1 MRPLIFDMLF
11 HDDRQFV
18 MEITRTKSGAVA
30 VTAIDQWSVITR
42 RNVPG
47 YPPTRVDS
55 FNTRE
60 EAQRFY
66 ESVVTK
72 TPIASLGGKAMDPEP
87 TLDDYRAW
95 LRSKGLTDRD
105 IGVN

>member
-1 MRPLIFDMLF
+1 MIFDMLF

-18 MEITRTKSGAVA
+18 MEVSRTKSGAA
-30 VTAIDQWSVITR
+30 MAIDQWSVITR

-47 YPPTRVDS
+47 YPPFRIDS
-55 FNTRE
+55 FDTRE

-72 TPIASLGGKAMDPEP
+72 TPLVSLGGKPMDPEP
-87 TLDDYRAW
+87 TLDEFRAW
-95 LRSKGLTDRD
+95 LRSNGLKDRD
-105 IGVN
+105 IGV